1 MAFVERRPAEMAGN
15 PFSMIGDEWM
25 LITAGDETRCNTMTA
40 SWGGLGVL
48 WNKPVSFIF
57 VRPQRYTRSFIEAQ
71 EKYTLSF
78 FDPEWKKQLGYLG
91 RVSGRDENKIE
102 NAGLTVA
109 FSDGA
114 PCFEQARLV
123 LVCRKLYRQDLEQ
136 ACFVD
141 SKTDRDSYP
150 EQDYHRLYVGEVLR
164 VLEREK

>member
-1 MAFVERRPAEMAGN
+1 MAFVTRRPEEMAGN

-114 PCFEQARLV
+114 PYFEQARLV
-123 LVCRKLYRQDLEQ
+123 LVCRKLYRQELDPS
-136 ACFVD
+136 CF
-141 SKTDRDSYP
+141 TDREADARYYP
-150 EQDYHRLYVGEVLR
+150 DRDYHTMYVGEILKVL
-164 VLEREK
+164 VKE